1 MQEVTLRRL
10 GRVGV
15 TEIASSMASKTMVGH
30 GEPQLFVSCLCPSLV
45 VYCI

>member
-1 MQEVTLRRL
+1 MDVDMQEVTLRRL

-30 GEPQLFVSCLCPSLV
+30 GEPQLLFNHR
-45 VYCI
+45 